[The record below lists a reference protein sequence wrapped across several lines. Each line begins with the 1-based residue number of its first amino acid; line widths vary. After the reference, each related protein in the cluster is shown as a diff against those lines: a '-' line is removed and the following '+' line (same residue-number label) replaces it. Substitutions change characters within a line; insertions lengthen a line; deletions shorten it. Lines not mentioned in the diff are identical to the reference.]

1 MNNKSDMDLMHLDV
15 LSEVG
20 NIGAG
25 NAASALSQ
33 LVDDRIDMYVPNVQT
48 LTFSELA
55 EIFGGA
61 ETLIVGIMVSLS
73 EDIEG
78 QMLFAV
84 EYEQAKH
91 LVSQI
96 MKRETDSDVF
106 SEIERSALMEIGNII
121 AGAYLRAISQLTN
134 LTIGQSIPY
143 MAVDMAGAILSV
155 PAIEFGKVGDTT
167 LLIESTFKEMERDI
181 SCYFVLIPTMESS
194 DLILK
199 SLGIR

>member
-1 MNNKSDMDLMHLDV
+1 MDNKSEMERMQLDV

-33 LVDDRIDMYVPNVQT
+33 LVNDRIDMYVPNVQT

-73 EDIEG
+73 DDIEG

-84 EYEQAKH
+84 EFEQAKH

-96 MKRETDSDVF
+96 MKRETDSDEF
-106 SEIERSALMEIGNII
+106 TEMERSALMEIGNII
-121 AGAYLRAISQLTN
+121 TGAYLRAISELTK
-134 LTIGQSIPY
+134 LKIGQSIPY
-143 MAVDMAGAILSV
+143 MAIDMAGAILSV

-167 LLIESTFKEMERDI
+167 LLIESTFSEMDKDI

-194 DLILK
+194 DVILK